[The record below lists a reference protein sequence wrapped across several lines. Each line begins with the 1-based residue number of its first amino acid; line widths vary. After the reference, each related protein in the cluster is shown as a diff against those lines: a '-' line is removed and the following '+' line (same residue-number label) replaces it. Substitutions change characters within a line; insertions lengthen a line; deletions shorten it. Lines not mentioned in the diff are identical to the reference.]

1 MDKVKK
7 LVLVFTSLFL
17 IYSPLASSVFADTSE
32 TDPNFVI
39 EDNTTD
45 TTQPD
50 TTTDTGKVDINT
62 KYFDIKLSLGT
73 QSAWNNSIPL
83 IIQLTPK
90 IDSEKTEI
98 TFDTPIGLQVTSNY
112 KKYFVGKKGNTYEL
126 TGTIK
131 PSKAGVYRI
140 AVNAI
145 AWQYNT
151 NYTSSQT
158 ITLELDKNLKIVP
171 QTQAYYVGVVI
182 KYFVFALIA
191 GGIVALIV
199 VFGKKGLKKLK
210 VWMTPEE

>member
-1 MDKVKK
+1 MDKAKK
-7 LVLVFTSLFL
+7 FVLVFLSFFL
-17 IYSPLASSVFADTSE
+17 INAPLASSVFADTSE
-32 TDPNFVI
+32 TDPNFII
-39 EDNTTD
+39 EDNTD
-45 TTQPD
+45 TTPQD

-73 QSAWNNSIPL
+73 QSAWDNSIPL

-98 TFDTPIGLQVTSNY
+98 TFDAPIGLQVKSNY
-112 KKYFVGKKGNTYEL
+112 KKYFVGKNGNTYQL
-126 TGTIK
+126 KGTIY
-131 PSKAGVYRI
+131 PSKSGVYRI

-158 ITLELDKNLKIVP
+158 ITIELDKNLQIVP
-171 QTQAYYVGVVI
+171 QTQGYYIGVVI
-182 KYFVFALIA
+182 KYLVFILLA
-191 GGIVALIV
+191 GGVIALIV
-199 VFGKKGLKKLK
+199 IFGKKGLKKLK